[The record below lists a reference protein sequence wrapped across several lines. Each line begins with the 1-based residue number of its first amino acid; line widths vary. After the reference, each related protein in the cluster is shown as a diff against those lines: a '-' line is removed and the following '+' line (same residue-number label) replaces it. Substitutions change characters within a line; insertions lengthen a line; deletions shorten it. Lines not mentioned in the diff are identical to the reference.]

1 MIFRA
6 TREWKSF
13 LNIED
18 EIILNKFLEEVAQHR
33 PAFRNADDVKIA
45 QLWCAVLELKKE
57 NQELRNKMKIL
68 DEIFAL
74 IAESYHSKD
83 NKLLES
89 LEKF

>member
-18 EIILNKFLEEVAQHR
+18 EIILNKFLEEIAQYR
-33 PAFRNADDVKIA
+33 GAYRNADDVKIA
-45 QLWCAVLELKKE
+45 QLWCAVLQLKKE
-57 NQELRNKMKIL
+57 NQELKNKLKIL
-68 DEIFAL
+68 DEIFL
-74 IAESYHSKD
+74 IIAKNYQKD
-83 NKLLES
+83 INLLKS